1 MKRRKFVRGLLS
13 VPAVSAVASQAA
25 QAPPPTATPQQ
36 QPPPTPTA
44 PARQEPR
51 QAPPR
56 AVPKIDVTSSDL
68 AGEPAPHFF
77 TATQFATLEKLGEL
91 LIPPLKNNPGALE
104 AKAPEFL
111 DFLISASPVE
121 RQKSY
126 QFGLDQLEL
135 LAGRKYH
142 TAFHALSAAQADAI
156 LKPLLV
162 ARFWPED
169 LPADPL
175 QSFIAQVH
183 EDLRTATMNSRE
195 WAAASEKSGRLFSRG
210 SRGSGY
216 YWAPID
222 PISEG

>member
-1 MKRRKFVRGLLS
+1 MKRRKFVSGLLS
-13 VPAVSAVASQAA
+13 VPASAIASQAVQQPA
-25 QAPPPTATPQQ
+25 AATQQ
-36 QPPPTPTA
+36 QPPPKPVT

-51 QAPPR
+51 QAPRQSVPKLDLTASDLTSQ
-56 AVPKIDVTSSDL
+56 AVPF
-68 AGEPAPHFF
+68 FF
-77 TATQFATLEKLGEL
+77 TATQMATLKKLAEL
-91 LIPPLKNNPGALE
+91 LAPPMKNNPGAIE

-111 DFLISASPVE
+111 DFLISVSPSE

-126 QFGLDQLEL
+126 QSGLDGLESQ
-135 LAGRKYH
+135 AQQKCQASFH
-142 TAFHALSAAQADAI
+142 TLTAAQADGI

-162 ARFWPED
+162 ARYWPED
-169 LPADPL
+169 LPSDPM

-195 WAAASEKSGRLFSRG
+195 WAAASEKSGRLFARG
-210 SRGSGY
+210 FRGSGY